1 MKRTEFW
8 AVRGKNSVS
17 PVPSSQAQ
25 GDVDLAVRYWK
36 EVLQDSDD
44 QQLNE
49 DVQEYLSSLSET
61 TG

>member
-1 MKRTEFW
+1 MGEI
-8 AVRGKNSVS
+8 A
-17 PVPSSQAQ
+17 QAQ

-49 DVQEYLSSLSET
+49 DVQKYLSSLSET